1 MAAKYTLPD
10 WIEQLSI
17 ESAVKLMLYGFY
29 GGTAPSG
36 GGGIPVTS
44 GQSTTPHPVAVGASG
59 SGNIPAGALSWAF
72 VLLTGTGTIGGVAA
86 PLGVP
91 LSGGKLAANFAY
103 TTAGGSSAFI
113 LYETAA

>member
-1 MAAKYTLPD
+1 MAFEGAPEPSDKVEVIRYKIARALWGGAGPAGAA
-10 WIEQLSI
+10 
-17 ESAVKLMLYGFY
+17 AVP
-29 GGTAPSG
+29 GTGPL
-36 GGGIPVTS
+36 
-44 GQSTTPHPVAVGASG
+44 TTPHPVAVGASA

-91 LSGGKLAANFAY
+91 ISGGKLAANLAY
-103 TTAGGSSAFI
+103 ATAGASSAFI